1 MNLKLKLATV
11 AIASI
16 LAATPIAVNAETP
29 KDQLIIGL
37 SMTNLLTMDPAEAV
51 ETESFDV
58 LNNLYDRLIEMDPV
72 TPSKIVPGLA
82 EKWTIAED
90 GTITFNLRSE
100 AKFHSGNPV
109 TSADVVWSL
118 KRVMKLNRGPASF
131 LREIG
136 YSAEVLDASLSAP
149 DAHTVVLKPSAK
161 INPEIILFTLARTVG
176 NIIDSKTVLE
186 NQSSDDLGKAWLT
199 NNSAGSGPFV
209 LKRWNAND
217 SVILDRNASY
227 WRGEPELKRVV
238 IRHMPESQS
247 QRLQIENGDLDVAR
261 SLSATDLKA
270 LKTDETV
277 KIQKVASGGFYYL
290 AVSTA
295 DPVFSKPEIRAILPY
310 LIDYEGMQTAV
321 IGDYGSARQ
330 VPVPAD
336 YPGAIADPGYKPDIA
351 KAKELLAKAGY
362 PDGFSTSMLVLSDSP
377 FVEIATALQ
386 GTLGQAGI
394 KVDINQGNGTQV
406 YGKMRDRQFSMIVG
420 RSGGQMPNVLGAI
433 QAYTSNF
440 DNGPKS
446 TQTAS
451 LAWRTSWDIPELT
464 ALTAKA
470 RAELNEAKRLDLY
483 KQIQEKFLSSTPPLL
498 AIAAATQPSA
508 IRANVQGLVDQ
519 QARSPSWYY
528 VKKTSE

>member
-1 MNLKLKLATV
+1 M
-11 AIASI
+11 
-16 LAATPIAVNAETP
+16 
-29 KDQLIIGL
+29 DQLGR
-37 SMTNLLTMDPAEAV
+37 
-51 ETESFDV
+51 F
-58 LNNLYDRLIEMDPV
+58 
-72 TPSKIVPGLA
+72 PS
-82 EKWTIAED
+82 
-90 GTITFNLRSE
+90 
-100 AKFHSGNPV
+100 
-109 TSADVVWSL
+109 
-118 KRVMKLNRGPASF
+118 
-131 LREIG
+131 
-136 YSAEVLDASLSAP
+136 
-149 DAHTVVLKPSAK
+149 
-161 INPEIILFTLARTVG
+161 
-176 NIIDSKTVLE
+176 
-186 NQSSDDLGKAWLT
+186 
-199 NNSAGSGPFV
+199 
-209 LKRWNAND
+209 
-217 SVILDRNASY
+217 
-227 WRGEPELKRVV
+227 
-238 IRHMPESQS
+238 
-247 QRLQIENGDLDVAR
+247 
-261 SLSATDLKA
+261 
-270 LKTDETV
+270 
-277 KIQKVASGGFYYL
+277 
-290 AVSTA
+290 
-295 DPVFSKPEIRAILPY
+295 
-310 LIDYEGMQTAV
+310 
-321 IGDYGSARQ
+321 
-330 VPVPAD
+330 PAD

-440 DNGPKS
+440 DNGPNS

-464 ALTAKA
+464 ALTAQA
-470 RAELNEAKRLDLY
+470 RAELNETKRLDLY